1 MDKAKTAAKKLDD
14 AFNVM
19 RGQLDWLVQAVE
31 WQNRMIL
38 TLLAQAEVNGGDQSE
53 RCDDEGSH
61 RDGGASGV

>member
-38 TLLAQAEVNGGDQSE
+38 TLLAQAEVNGSDQSK
-53 RCDDEGSH
+53 RGNDKSRYG
-61 RDGGASGV
+61 DGGASGA